1 MIVSYSLF
9 LASYLNHELNY
20 WLFDYEFLVKPKF
33 KSSAIAFERIQYNN
47 LLVIFECVY
56 FLVSKQ

>member
-1 MIVSYSLF
+1 MIGSYSLF
-9 LASYLNHELNY
+9 LASYLNHE

-33 KSSAIAFERIQYNN
+33 KVSAIAFERIQYNN

-56 FLVSKQ
+56 FLVSNNE